1 MIREIINFSEF
12 VENKIEIENYI
23 EPQQEGLFVVVS
35 DDAPFQQT
43 TNNNDKENWTIS
55 DDGLFQYTYYKKGN
69 EITPLL
75 KECILK
81 LQYSWTIEYDKKPWY
96 QKCFD
101 LPNKRIHSVSPF
113 LVAVKRKY
121 LDGGIEF
128 KPKKVDLEYIQRY
141 LNKAEIETL
150 NNSNNNI
157 AESFKSQLSII
168 FNNLIEVIKK
178 HSFQKESYV
187 IIAFNTSIKHYKA
200 SYDNYLKLKVF
211 NSSSLG
217 LTDTQGNVV
226 KEKDALS
233 FETIHGWSNFFNGY
247 NAEKPFLRHQ
257 TSISATNRITNKDAR
272 LLYKFKEYLRLG
284 LFPNPLPI
292 FVDIEE
298 ILPKDYQEGQTSYQ
312 SEIIKIYND
321 QKNLS
326 FKDIVKEI
334 FKNYPAS
341 TLQKYYLLYVERGEI
356 CDFDFIPLFR
366 YRFDNTLMIEN
377 VTGSGFV
384 NDGVFEKDTTER
396 IDNVFDFERI
406 VVCTIFNNSLVK
418 IKNGEYKTKYF
429 GDIVTNENSGG
440 ALMWQLIMKYRK
452 AFYDYIYKSR
462 KNAITTYMFDDMMLT
477 SILTNIRIDDINTR
491 CEYNNAIKK
500 KINIWFSIYYLF
512 NNNKKETI
520 MASHV
525 TDLLSKME
533 AVAKG
538 KSNIDSPEEFAF
550 AAGQLASYLIDRSV
564 ASNKSYA
571 MLEPYLQKCKSG
583 QLEDAIAQTI
593 AMYKHDISTYKGNFK
608 MLSAQVLTYDNNVDL
623 KPLLKYFLAGC
634 FSHCVIYETNENNNQ

>member
-1 MIREIINFSEF
+1 
-12 VENKIEIENYI
+12 
-23 EPQQEGLFVVVS
+23 
-35 DDAPFQQT
+35 
-43 TNNNDKENWTIS
+43 
-55 DDGLFQYTYYKKGN
+55 
-69 EITPLL
+69 
-75 KECILK
+75 
-81 LQYSWTIEYDKKPWY
+81 
-96 QKCFD
+96 
-101 LPNKRIHSVSPF
+101 
-113 LVAVKRKY
+113 VAVK
-121 LDGGIEF
+121 GISYRF
-128 KPKKVDLEYIQRY
+128 S
-141 LNKAEIETL
+141 KADALTL
-150 NNSNNNI
+150 NT
-157 AESFKSQLSII
+157 F
-168 FNNLIEVIKK
+168 
-178 HSFQKESYV
+178 
-187 IIAFNTSIKHYKA
+187 
-200 SYDNYLKLKVF
+200 
-211 NSSSLG
+211 
-217 LTDTQGNVV
+217 
-226 KEKDALS
+226 EKM
-233 FETIHGWSNFFNGY
+233 W
-247 NAEKPFLRHQ
+247 KR
-257 TSISATNRITNKDAR
+257 KC
-272 LLYKFKEYLRLG
+272 
-284 LFPNPLPI
+284 FPTPLPI
-292 FVDIEE
+292 VIDKRE
-298 ILPKDYQEGQTSYQ
+298 IN
-312 SEIIKIYND
+312 SEIVKIFNEKSDPILYKDLIKKLFDRVNE
-321 QKNLS
+321 KELS
-326 FKDIVKEI
+326 
-334 FKNYPAS
+334 N
-341 TLQKYYLLYVERGEI
+341 YYLMNYRNTKGGIVLD
-356 CDFDFIPLFR
+356 DFDFIPLFR

-384 NDGVFEKDTTER
+384 NGGVFEKDITER

-406 VVCTIFNNSLVK
+406 VVRTIFNNSLVK
-418 IKNGEYKTKYF
+418 IKDDEYKTKYF
-429 GDIVTNENSGG
+429 GDIDSKYVYGG
-440 ALMWQLIMKYRK
+440 DLMWQLIMKYRK

-593 AMYKHDISTYKGNFK
+593 AMYKHDISTYKGNFE

-634 FSHCVIYETNENNNQ
+634 FSHCVIYETRESNNQ